1 MIRVGLTG
9 GCCTGKSTVAEM
21 FSRVGAEVVSADRI
35 VHRLL
40 REDEEVKTGVLAA
53 FGEGVLANDGSIDR
67 GKLAAIVFTD
77 NLSLTRLTAVI
88 HPKVWREMARL
99 FEEVERRGAHEIC
112 VAEVPLLIEE
122 GAIHLY
128 DVVVVVT
135 AGYRN
140 QLARFLQGGGKSKED
155 LDRRIANQMDLAEK
169 VKLADYVIDNDGS
182 PEQTFAE
189 VKNIY
194 ENIRLRKSRRLYDSS
209 PAATGGDAPG
219 KTNKGKTRSER

>member
-9 GCCTGKSTVAEM
+9 GCSSGKSTVAEM

-40 REDEEVKTGVLAA
+40 QEDEAIKSGVLSA
-53 FGEGVLANDGSIDR
+53 FGERVLAKDGSIDR

-77 NLSLTRLTAVI
+77 NLSLTRLTGLI

-122 GAIHLY
+122 GGLHLY

-135 AGYRN
+135 ANYQS
-140 QLARFLQGGGKSKED
+140 QLTRFLQGGGKSKRD

-182 PEQTFAE
+182 LEQTFAQ

-194 ENIRLRKSRRLYDSS
+194 ENIRLRKSQRLCDSS
-209 PAATGGDAPG
+209 PAVTGGDAPG
-219 KTNKGKTRSER
+219 KTNKGKTTSER